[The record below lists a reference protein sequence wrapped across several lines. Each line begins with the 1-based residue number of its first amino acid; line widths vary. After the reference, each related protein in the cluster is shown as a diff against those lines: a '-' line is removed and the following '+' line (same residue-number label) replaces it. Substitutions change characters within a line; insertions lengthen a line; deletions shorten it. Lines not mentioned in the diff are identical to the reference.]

1 MIRLIKSNQ
10 PVALPILLIY
20 AALLRLVSLV
30 HPVPVSE
37 NTWSNPL
44 ARLVYNVWHAM
55 PFWNNVWDY
64 AVSVL
69 LCFGLALY
77 LNAVVNRY
85 RLNYAGGYIPA
96 FAFVLAASFTN
107 EFAVFSP
114 ALLALLPLIGAFST
128 MIGSYKQERAA
139 GSWFDAG
146 FLISTASLIDFP
158 FIGFVLFMFIAY
170 LVVRPFNLRELMVA
184 FVGVAVPLFFA
195 LVVYY
200 WNRQAHLLIDHIS
213 HYYAPENVLR
223 AKEYLLPLAIRLGA
237 LLLMLLAA
245 AWAVRKV
252 YNKAVM
258 QHRIV
263 ISLCF
268 AFIAAG
274 IVTTLLMPDY
284 YFAHFVW
291 IAVPFGALVGL
302 VLPEMKREWTPEV
315 LHLCL
320 ILLLFFFQYFYPASV
335 N

>member
-1 MIRLIKSNQ
+1 
-10 PVALPILLIY
+10 LLIY
-20 AALLRLVSLV
+20 AALLRLVSVV

-37 NTWSNPL
+37 NNWSNPL
-44 ARLVYNVWHAM
+44 ARLVYNSLHAM
-55 PFWNNVWDY
+55 PFWNNVWDF
-64 AVSVL
+64 ALSVL
-69 LCFGLALY
+69 VCVSLALY
-77 LNAVVNRY
+77 LNAVFNRY

-107 EFAVFSP
+107 EFTVFSAP
-114 ALLALLPLIGAFST
+114 LLALLPLIGAFST
-128 MIGSYKQERAA
+128 MIASYKEERAA
-139 GSWFDAG
+139 GNWFDAG
-146 FLISTASLIDFP
+146 FLVSTAALIYFP
-158 FIGFVLFMFIAY
+158 FIGFVLFMLIAY
-170 LVVRPFNLRELMVA
+170 LVIRPFNMRELMVA

-195 LVVYY
+195 LVIYY
-200 WNRQAHLLIDHIS
+200 WNGKANLLVNHIS
-213 HYYAPENVLR
+213 HYYAPENVIR

-237 LLLMLLAA
+237 LLLMLMGAA
-245 AWAVRKV
+245 FAVRKV

-274 IVTTLLMPDY
+274 AVTTLMMPDS

-315 LHLCL
+315 LHFCL